1 MHLNIQAK
9 NYNIGGVLLRKKRG
23 NNHWNHIETG
33 EIEEGPFIRRI
44 IFPPPLYKHALK
56 RGAET
61 YKEVGFYLVG
71 HIKKG
76 ICYIHDIVEFDY
88 SEQSGGFIES
98 GMARYLRLKAGVP
111 LGLTI
116 VGHIHKHPGFTYY
129 SATDKRNFLQIGNA
143 NPLNAFLIYMIKPY
157 EEVKGY
163 TATGTKIYSA
173 DVIIRD
179 LTEEETLIEK
189 KLQVKFVTKM
199 LLPKESKLSDIKR
212 IFSENIGSESLKFL
226 SRATIEVNSAESG
239 ISEEAG
245 VEIIPR
251 KAVELKEIGKNK
263 RIQYRVFMEEE
274 ETIADLEQILKQL
287 TYIPK
292 EKAYDIIFYERGQK
306 LQRDRKMKEI
316 RNALGWSLEKSVLL
330 AIFEKFYGFW
340 TEFFKIISGKMEE
353 KDEKFEE
360 YAESSR
366 PLSKSLDV
374 EAIFRN
380 FNKFW
385 NDIFEID
392 REENREEPSGT
403 PEIEGNNSK
412 KEQSSYKRDKLDYF
426 I

>member
-9 NYNIGGVLLRKKRG
+9 NYNKGGVLLRKKRR
-23 NNHWNHIETG
+23 NNNWDHIVTG
-33 EIEEGPFIRRI
+33 EIEEGPFVQRI

-76 ICYIHDIVEFDY
+76 ICYIHDLVEFDY

-143 NPLNAFLIYMIKPY
+143 NPLNAFLIYMIEPY
-157 EEVKGY
+157 KDIKGY
-163 TATGTKIYSA
+163 TATGTKIFSA

-179 LTEEETLIEK
+179 LTEEEALIEK
-189 KLQVKFVTKM
+189 ELQVKFVTKM
-199 LLPKESKLSDIKR
+199 LLPKKSRLSDIKR

-226 SRATIEVNSAESG
+226 SRATIEVNSAEPG

-274 ETIADLEQILKQL
+274 ETIADLEQILRQL

-316 RNALGWSLEKSVLL
+316 RNALEWNLEKSVLL
-330 AIFEKFYGFW
+330 PIFQKFYGFW
-340 TEFFKIISGKMEE
+340 KEFFKIIGRKMEE
-353 KDEKFEE
+353 NEGEVEE
-360 YAESSR
+360 YAETSM
-366 PLSKSLDV
+366 PLSKSLDIETV
-374 EAIFRN
+374 FRN

-385 NDIFEID
+385 NDIFEIHNK
-392 REENREEPSGT
+392 ENQEEPSGT
-403 PEIEGNNSK
+403 SEVEANNSK
-412 KEQSSYKRDKLDYF
+412 KQQSSYKRDKLDYF